1 MLKFYDVDISY
12 ANFLRNFD
20 TRVPQIK
27 YNTNNKFV
35 WCCFENR

>member
-1 MLKFYDVDISY
+1 MLNFYDVDISY
-12 ANFLRNFD
+12 ANFLRKFD
-20 TRVPQIK
+20 SRVPQIK